1 VDRQQFLRDRSWHIL
16 RAIEPGFIHHVTMIR
31 LLLVADTHLGFD
43 LPFHPRVK
51 RRRRGYDFFANFE
64 RALTPALRG
73 EVNLVVHGGD
83 LLYRSRVPSALVE
96 MAMAPLV
103 RVADN
108 GIPIYIV
115 PGNHE
120 RSKIPLHLWSAH
132 PNIHIFDRPRTF
144 RYEVNGTSVVLAGFP
159 FARKVSAN
167 FRDLVKAT
175 QQTLEKGRLRL
186 LCIHQTI
193 EGAQVGPSNYTFRG
207 GADVIKGSEIPA
219 DFDLVLAGH
228 IHRAQTLTHD
238 LKGLKLSA
246 PVVYPGSVERTS
258 FAERNEDKGYIIL
271 TFDPAGN
278 SQEQIIET
286 EFFQLPARPMIKL
299 ELIYSS
305 SEEPIAE
312 QLRNRLEN
320 IDPNAVVRVDL
331 IGQGIDTAQ
340 GSLTAARLREIAP
353 STMNIDLARDW
364 RPNNL
369 ADLNGPPRPR

>member
-1 VDRQQFLRDRSWHIL
+1 
-16 RAIEPGFIHHVTMIR
+16 MIR

-43 LPFHPRVK
+43 LPFHPRVE

-83 LLYRSRVPSALVE
+83 LLYRSRVPNALIE
-96 MAMAPLV
+96 MAMASLV

-108 GIPIYIV
+108 GTPIYIV

-144 RYEVNGTSVVLAGFP
+144 RYEVNGTPVVLAGFP
-159 FARKVSAN
+159 FTRKVSVH
-167 FRDLVKAT
+167 FRDLVNAT
-175 QQTLEKGRLRL
+175 QHTLEKGRLRL
-186 LCIHQTI
+186 LCIHQI
-193 EGAQVGPSNYTFRG
+193 VEGAKVGPSNYTFRG

-219 DFDLVLAGH
+219 DFDVVLAGH

-238 LKGLKLSA
+238 LKGLKLAA

-271 TFDPAGN
+271 TLDLAGN
-278 SQEQIIET
+278 SQEQVVES

-299 ELIYSS
+299 ELIYPR
-305 SEEPIAE
+305 SEKSLAE
-312 QLRNRLEN
+312 QLRNRLKT
-320 IDPNAVVRVDL
+320 IDPNAIVRVDL
-331 IGQGIDTAQ
+331 IGPGKDTARDL
-340 GSLTAARLREIAP
+340 LTAARLREIAP

-364 RPNNL
+364 SSKN
-369 ADLNGPPRPR
+369 